1 MQGHVHKEKYC
12 FYPKCV
18 LTVTVEPL
26 INSLT
31 TMSINIENTDSYIW
45 YFTEHNR
52 STTRET
58 IQITRDS
65 KQQISIGT
73 INTLRRGLKP
83 EETKYVQSLFGE
95 YNGGFR

>member
-1 MQGHVHKEKYC
+1 
-12 FYPKCV
+12 
-18 LTVTVEPL
+18 
-26 INSLT
+26 
-31 TMSINIENTDSYIW
+31 MSVNIENTDSFIW

-52 STTRET
+52 AITRDT

-65 KQQISIGT
+65 KQQISIET

-95 YNGGFR
+95 YIGGFR

>member
-1 MQGHVHKEKYC
+1 M
-12 FYPKCV
+12 
-18 LTVTVEPL
+18 L

-31 TMSINIENTDSYIW
+31 TMSVNIENTDSYVW

-52 STTRET
+52 AINRDT
-58 IQITRDS
+58 IQITIDS
-65 KQQISIGT
+65 KQQISIET

-95 YNGGFR
+95 